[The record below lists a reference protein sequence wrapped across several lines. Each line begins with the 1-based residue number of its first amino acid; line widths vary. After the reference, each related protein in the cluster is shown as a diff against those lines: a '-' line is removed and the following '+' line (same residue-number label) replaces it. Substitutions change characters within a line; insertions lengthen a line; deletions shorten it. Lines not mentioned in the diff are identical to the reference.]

1 MESALPRTN
10 ATADPDAASPPARQQ
25 VRGGVSLVAMG
36 TGAVLVCAATTIL
49 ILMAMAVASYAGYKP
64 YRLPL
69 GGMHRVGLTAAVG
82 VCAGLFLAHL
92 WGGYAAGRMARGAG
106 WMNGILVAIMAGVLL
121 MAGLI
126 VYVLVRPGTSLAVKM
141 PSALPRIH
149 FLLPKWVNGL
159 AAAAV
164 GLVGATL
171 GGIWG
176 ARWHISMERR
186 ADREAQETVEAR
198 ATFRD
203 LREAMAQ
210 PDLPAAEEADGPAV
224 PIGPVKPA
232 PTNFE
237 STNSAPTTFEPG
249 EPGLAPG

>member
-1 MESALPRTN
+1 MESALPHTL
-10 ATADPDAASPPARQQ
+10 ATPDPEAPPPPGPQQ

-36 TGAVLVCAATTIL
+36 TGAVLVCAATTIFIL
-49 ILMAMAVASYAGYKP
+49 IAMAVASYTGYKP
-64 YRLPL
+64 YRMPL
-69 GGMHRVGLTAAVG
+69 GGMHRVGLTAAAG
-82 VCAGLFLAHL
+82 VCFGLFLAHL

-106 WMNGILVAIMAGVLL
+106 WMNGVLVAIMAGVLL

-126 VYVLVRPGTSLAVKM
+126 VYVLVRPGSSLALKM

-159 AAAAV
+159 IAAGV

-171 GGIWG
+171 GGAWG
-176 ARWHISMERR
+176 ARWHLSMERR
-186 ADREAQETVEAR
+186 AAREAEETVEAR

-210 PDLPAAEEADGPAV
+210 PDLPVADDTDGPAV
-224 PIGPVKPA
+224 PMGPVG
-232 PTNFE
+232 PTPINFD
-237 STNSAPTTFEPG
+237 PG
-249 EPGLAPG
+249 EAGLAPG